1 MKLKLLKFPA
11 HGSHVMVQCDNS
23 VSNPIPPTQMD
34 CALGSLTP
42 STVSCSF
49 TASRKSR
56 DDDERMNLIIDDGNF
71 TSSAE
76 EDVCGPPARELAM
89 LIYKNED
96 QGETDEVF
104 PSGSEISFAC
114 IPSVTG
120 ERTTWKIICEN
131 GQWIGRAHD
140 CGNI

>member
-1 MKLKLLKFPA
+1 
-11 HGSHVMVQCDNS
+11 MVQCDNS
-23 VSNPIPPTQMD
+23 VTNPIPPTQMD

-42 STVSCSF
+42 ATVGCSF

-56 DDDERMNLIIDDGNF
+56 DDDERMNLIIDEGNI

-76 EDVCGPPARELAM
+76 EDVCGPPAKELAM

-96 QGETDEVF
+96 QVGEPEEIF

-114 IPSVTG
+114 IPSATG

-140 CGNI
+140 CGKLN

>member
-1 MKLKLLKFPA
+1 
-11 HGSHVMVQCDNS
+11 MVQCDNS
-23 VSNPIPPTQMD
+23 VTNPIPPTQMD

-56 DDDERMNLIIDDGNF
+56 DDDKRMNFIIDDGNF

-76 EDVCGPPARELAM
+76 EDVCGAPARELAM

-96 QGETDEVF
+96 QGEADEVY

-140 CGNI
+140 CGKIKKILFNLT

>member
-1 MKLKLLKFPA
+1 M
-11 HGSHVMVQCDNS
+11 
-23 VSNPIPPTQMD
+23 
-34 CALGSLTP
+34 
-42 STVSCSF
+42 VSCSF

-56 DDDERMNLIIDDGNF
+56 DDDDRLNLIIDEGNM
-71 TSSAE
+71 TALTE
-76 EDVCGPPARELAM
+76 EDVCGPPKRELAM
-89 LIYKNED
+89 LIYKNGNSPEG
-96 QGETDEVF
+96 QETY

-140 CGNI
+140 CGECEKLKVF